1 MATEYYRVKHL
12 RGTLA
17 QWQANNLT
25 PAEGEIVIEL
35 STTSASLIKIGDGVR
50 SYAQLPYAS
59 AIDLEARALIQT
71 LQGQVSQIAATVA
84 NTAATV
90 IAIDGRVTALE
101 TLIGTKISWPVA
113 PLAPGAVLWFDGA
126 AWQASGAGS
135 PGEVLTSGGS
145 GAPSWRTANAI
156 FDYQGS
162 YTPGSGINEYPS
174 TSPAANQAWSLE
186 TGITWTT
193 GDLVGVTGEAGDLVV
208 WTGTSWA
215 LVPLGADT
223 AIDMGTFTAPTGSK
237 VAQLRSDT
245 AGAVPTPAL
254 ALEGALAINRADRQ
268 LFGVASSGVAKP
280 YLAVRLYDTTAQ
292 YVADDYAVFQ
302 GQLFRAVAPSLAGQW
317 TPANWRPVNAAFI
330 TANGAAPTTA
340 FKAGDLWFDTG
351 TRKLSLAYDAG
362 GGSIQWLEV
371 AGSSSSG
378 SGGGVVGDVSPFIG
392 AIPSGY
398 IELAG
403 QTVFAIDWPELVE
416 YLNPGGVSAVLPDW
430 RGRFVAG
437 VGATTDARGETYS
450 IAAGETGGER
460 RHVLTVGELAAHAH
474 QIGRALN
481 ADNGSARFSSGSPGE
496 GNLAGTTTV
505 GSDLPHNNMPPYAA
519 ARWAIRASS
528 LVVTGTGAVAIV
540 PHIFSSYHDGVL
552 AAGARLLR
560 VPVVSTFTLPEE
572 APGSRCECL
581 IAPTADATIS
591 IAKNATVVATAT
603 ILAGETVGTIEC
615 LADATWTEGAGDV
628 LDVTGPAVAD
638 ATLAGVSISLK
649 FIRSETIP

>member
-1 MATEYYRVKHL
+1 MATEYYRVQHL

-25 PAEGEIVIEL
+25 PAEGEIVVEL
-35 STTSASLIKIGDGVR
+35 SLTSACLIKIGDGVR

-84 NTAATV
+84 NTAAAV
-90 IAIDGRVTALE
+90 IAIDGRLSSLE
-101 TLIGTKISWPVA
+101 GLMAGKIAHPVG
-113 PLAPGAVLWFDGA
+113 PVAPGAVLWFDGA
-126 AWQASGAGS
+126 VWQASGAGS

-162 YTPGSGINEYPS
+162 YTPTAGVNEYPS
-174 TSPAANQAWSLE
+174 ASPVANQAWSLE
-186 TGITWTT
+186 TGITWSMGDLAGQT
-193 GDLVGVTGEAGDLVV
+193 GDAGDLVV
-208 WTGTSWA
+208 WSGTAWA

-223 AIDMGTFTAPTGSK
+223 TIDMGTFAAPSGAK

-268 LFGVASSGVAKP
+268 LFGIASSGVAKP
-280 YLAVRLYDTTAQ
+280 YLAVRLHDTTAQ
-292 YVADDYAVFQ
+292 FAADDYATFQ

-330 TANGAAPTTA
+330 SGNGAAPTA
-340 FKAGDLWFDTG
+340 GFKAGDLWFDTG
-351 TRKLSLAYDAG
+351 TRKLSIAYDSG
-362 GGSIQWLEV
+362 GGFIQWLEV
-371 AGSSSSG
+371 AGSSETG

-392 AIPSGY
+392 PIPAGY
-398 IELAG
+398 LELAG
-403 QTVFAIDWPELVE
+403 QTIFAIDWPDLVE
-416 YLNPGGVSAVLPDW
+416 YLNPGEISAVLPDW
-430 RGRFVAG
+430 RGRMVAG
-437 VGATTDARGETYS
+437 VGATTDARGETFA
-450 IAAGETGGER
+450 IAAGEIGGER
-460 RHVLTVGELAAHAH
+460 RHVLTVGEMPAHAH
-474 QIGRALN
+474 QTGRTQN
-481 ADNGSARFSSGSPGE
+481 AQSGGTRFSIGVVAA
-496 GNLAGTTTV
+496 GNLVSTTTV

-519 ARWAIRASS
+519 ARWAIRAAS
-528 LVVTGTGAVAIV
+528 LVVTGTGAVAIT
-540 PHIFSSYHDGVL
+540 PYIFSAYHDGVL
-552 AAGARLLR
+552 TAGARLLR
-560 VPVVSTFTLPEE
+560 VPVVSSFTLLEE
-572 APGSRCECL
+572 APGSRVECL
-581 IAPTADATIS
+581 VAPTLDAAIA
-591 IAKNATVVATAT
+591 IAKNATVVATGT
-603 ILAGETVGTIEC
+603 ILAGQTVGTIEC

-638 ATLAGVSISLK
+638 ATLAGVSLSLK